1 MDSDIGLKILYPLDD
16 DSPTRTKFDIVAVH
30 GLQEHPDMTWT
41 YPSQLQ
47 SNTSTLKKP
56 PKGPVQALKEE
67 LASPPSPTSD
77 GASIKGNPI
86 GLPTNKPEVPESL
99 RNQQM
104 RADSLQG
111 STTEGAQDTQAKP
124 QVKWL
129 QDEKL
134 LPSAF
139 PEARILRFGYGYKA
153 DRSTTTSEIRRMAA
167 EKLIDGLSDIRKTDC
182 AFPPRPIIFIGHAF
196 GGLVIA
202 SALDIA
208 SGYITKMAK
217 EAIDNF
223 RDSNSG
229 DGYSVYKDIMTSTV
243 GVMFLSTPFRPSN
256 DILERWKALGV
267 RLSEEHESRLAAAN
281 GNQVSASPKAP
292 NSQTLGPN
300 RRLIWL
306 ADVENLRLVCFYE
319 NQSSGSSTK
328 TQVWIHSGSFEAFID
343 SIIGFT
349 RHDLE
354 HATRFSEIRP
364 RCITYRYMQIR

>member
-1 MDSDIGLKILYPLDD
+1 
-16 DSPTRTKFDIVAVH
+16 
-30 GLQEHPDMTWT
+30 MTWT

-67 LASPPSPTSD
+67 LAFPPSPTSD
-77 GASIKGNPI
+77 GALIKGNPI

-217 EAIDNF
+217 EARDNF

-267 RLSEEHESRLAAAN
+267 RLSEEHESRLAAAS
-281 GNQVSASPKAP
+281 GNQVSATPKVS

-328 TQVWIHSGSFEAFID
+328 TQVWIHCGSFEAFID

-354 HATRFSEIRP
+354 HATRFSEIRH